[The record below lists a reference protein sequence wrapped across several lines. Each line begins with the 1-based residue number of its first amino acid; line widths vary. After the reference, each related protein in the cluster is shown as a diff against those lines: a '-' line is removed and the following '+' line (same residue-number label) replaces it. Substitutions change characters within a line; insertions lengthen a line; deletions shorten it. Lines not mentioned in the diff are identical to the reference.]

1 MSYVLFDILIV
12 FLFLMLYSFR
22 NTVHIINDRCHFLFR
37 NHCDQTR
44 ILPPPP
50 PTFMFMF
57 KLDPTIQ
64 QTIIPLSLFGR
75 IKVQKGRVWKF

>member
-1 MSYVLFDILIV
+1 MSYVLFDILFV
-12 FLFLMLYSFR
+12 FLFDA
-22 NTVHIINDRCHFLFR
+22 IFLQEHCTYYQRSVFFLSR
-37 NHCDQTR
+37 NHFDQSR
-44 ILPPPP
+44 ILPL

-64 QTIIPLSLFGR
+64 PTTIPLSLFGR

>member
-12 FLFLMLYSFR
+12 FFIFDAILLQEHCTYYQRSVSFFFR
-22 NTVHIINDRCHFLFR
+22 NQ
-37 NHCDQTR
+37 CDQSR
-44 ILPPPP
+44 IIP

-64 QTIIPLSLFGR
+64 PTIIPLSLFGR

>member
-22 NTVHIINDRCHFLFR
+22 NTVHIINDRRHFLFR
-37 NHCDQTR
+37 NHCDQSR
-44 ILPPPP
+44 IIP

-64 QTIIPLSLFGR
+64 PTIIPLSLFGR